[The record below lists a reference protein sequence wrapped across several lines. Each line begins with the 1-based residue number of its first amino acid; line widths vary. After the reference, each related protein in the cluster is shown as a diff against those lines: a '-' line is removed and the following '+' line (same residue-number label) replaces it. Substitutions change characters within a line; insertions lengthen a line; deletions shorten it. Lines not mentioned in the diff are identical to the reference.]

1 MAGAEPAARAQPRA
15 VRVSGAGRG
24 GALLGV
30 PLGGGGGARA
40 LRHRRHHHRE
50 RRPGPRRR
58 LPRPRLL
65 PRRGRGALPQD
76 RGQRIQVHIPH
87 CKVIIIIHQMKHF
100 IHHVLQING
109 PGRGHQKISVQNA
122 TKPKWIFFTNG
133 YPHPYPYMNHVLMSF
148 ILGPVLFSPFSFITG
163 LIAEVVTK
171 SPDVQ
176 KTKVTDKALSVVVE
190 VDIYCPC
197 CR

>member
-1 MAGAEPAARAQPRA
+1 MP
-15 VRVSGAGRG
+15 GAGRG

-40 LRHRRHHHRE
+40 HRHRRHHHRE
-50 RRPGPRRR
+50 RRPGPRRI
-58 LPRPRLL
+58 LPRARLL
-65 PRRGRGALPQD
+65 PHRGRGALPQD

-87 CKVIIIIHQMKHF
+87 SKVIIIIHQMKHF
-100 IHHVLQING
+100 RHHVLQING
-109 PGRGHQKISVQNA
+109 PGRRHQKILVQNA
-122 TKPKWIFFTNG
+122 TKPKWIFSANG
-133 YPHPYPYMNHVLMSF
+133 YSYIGHRNHISHPNFLMSF

-176 KTKVTDKALSVVVE
+176 KTKVTDKPLSVLA
-190 VDIYCPC
+190 DIHRPC

>member
-1 MAGAEPAARAQPRA
+1 MIIDIILYFMAGAEPAAGAQPRA
-15 VRVSGAGRG
+15 LRVPGAGRG

-40 LRHRRHHHRE
+40 HRHRRHHHRE

-65 PRRGRGALPQD
+65 PHRRRGALPQD

-100 IHHVLQING
+100 D
-109 PGRGHQKISVQNA
+109 
-122 TKPKWIFFTNG
+122 T
-133 YPHPYPYMNHVLMSF
+133 M
-148 ILGPVLFSPFSFITG
+148 
-163 LIAEVVTK
+163 
-171 SPDVQ
+171 
-176 KTKVTDKALSVVVE
+176 
-190 VDIYCPC
+190 C
-197 CR
+197 CRSMAQEEDTKKYLFKMLQNQSGYSLPMGILILILI